1 MLCQW
6 AAKGRTPCNTTRTL
20 LTRAATKALVAIG
33 SWTWHGRYW
42 LVSFLALCFGPPG
55 SFLLTFGLLCLLSWM
70 VLNTDLKTGRAPS
83 LAPLFATI
91 KRLFTSR

>member
-1 MLCQW
+1 MQHNTNSSH
-6 AAKGRTPCNTTRTL
+6 KSGHDSVGRDWELDMAWSL
-20 LTRAATKALVAIG
+20 LVGFWPFVRFSLG
-33 SWTWHGRYW
+33 

-70 VLNTDLKTGRAPS
+70 VLNTDLETGRAPS

-91 KRLFTSR
+91 KQMFTGR